1 MPKMASDCVAVVSAV
16 VSALKDLNLGKY
28 SQVLQEIKACTSN
41 FSCFTLVHDNN
52 VFNKEPHV
60 LARLVSGS
68 AIGRYFWFDN
78 PTDGVCIPNIVR
90 F

>member
-1 MPKMASDCVAVVSAV
+1 MPKMASDCLAV

-28 SQVLQEIKACTSN
+28 SHVLQEIKACTTNLSI
-41 FSCFTLVHDNN
+41 FSLVHDNH

-60 LARLVSGS
+60 LAHLVFGS

-78 PTDGVCIPNIVR
+78 PKPDGLCIPNIVR